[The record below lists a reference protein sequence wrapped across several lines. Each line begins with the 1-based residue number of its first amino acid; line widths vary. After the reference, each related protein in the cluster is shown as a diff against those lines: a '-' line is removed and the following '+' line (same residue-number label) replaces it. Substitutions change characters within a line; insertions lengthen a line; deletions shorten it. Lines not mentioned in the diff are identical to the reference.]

1 MPVDLQTKRLAE
13 FPKDISCTLSSLEYI
28 GFSGINTTGG
38 AKYGYLNVWKDNT
51 LLVFFLHWKKQRRQR
66 SWTTGNTRSTK
77 EGLTG
82 VAQAV
87 AVLCLSSPPC
97 AVLRHGPVL
106 QHYRSSQTTQ
116 DFMLIVSIC
125 LKGERHSTY
134 PLCTLEWIDVCLEGV
149 NSLTGNWAVFKN
161 VTVSKLMGNTS
172 HVCLHTHCTFK

>member
-13 FPKDISCTLSSLEYI
+13 FPEDISCTLSSLEYI

-51 LLVFFLHWKKQRRQR
+51 LLVFFLRWKKQRRQGSR
-66 SWTTGNTRSTK
+66 TKGNTRHIK

-87 AVLCLSSPPC
+87 AVLCLSSPPS
-97 AVLRHGPVL
+97 AVLRHRPVL

-116 DFMLIVSIC
+116 DVILIVSIC
-125 LKGERHSTY
+125 LKEGERHSTY
-134 PLCTLEWIDVCLEGV
+134 PLCTLEWIGLCLEEI
-149 NSLTGNWAVFKN
+149 NSLAKNWAVFKN
-161 VTVSKLMGNTS
+161 VTVSKLGGNTS
-172 HVCLHTHCTFK
+172 LYAYIAPVL

>member
-13 FPKDISCTLSSLEYI
+13 FPEDISCTLSSLEYI

-51 LLVFFLHWKKQRRQR
+51 LLVFFLRWKKQRRQGSR
-66 SWTTGNTRSTK
+66 TKGNTRHIK

-87 AVLCLSSPPC
+87 AVLCLSSPPS
-97 AVLRHGPVL
+97 AVLRHRPVL

-116 DFMLIVSIC
+116 DVILIVSIC
-125 LKGERHSTY
+125 LKEGERHSTY
-134 PLCTLEWIDVCLEGV
+134 PLCTLE
-149 NSLTGNWAVFKN
+149 
-161 VTVSKLMGNTS
+161 
-172 HVCLHTHCTFK
+172 